1 MEDKTVSERIDDI
14 YFINRWGEGY
24 FSIGDEGHL
33 SVRPDRSLSRST
45 IDIKKVIDEIKE
57 RGVQL
62 PCVVRFP
69 EILRSQV
76 IHLNETFKTVIDEAD
91 YKGRFMG
98 VFPVKVNQMRE
109 VVEEIVDAGAPYD
122 FGLEAGSKA
131 ELLSVLSL
139 NTNKESL
146 TILNGHKDREYLR
159 LALLG
164 RKLQRKM
171 IVVVERFQELIELI
185 ELSKEMNVEPLIGLR
200 AKISVK
206 GSGKW
211 SESGGEKAKFGLSV
225 SEIMQGVKLLEE
237 NGLKGTVKLIHF
249 HVGSQVVN
257 IQTIKDAI
265 SEGTR
270 IYSELIKLGVPIE
283 YMDVGGGLG
292 VDYDGS
298 QSAHD
303 SSRNYS
309 TEIYASD
316 IVYGIQQ
323 VCDLAGVKHPHIVT
337 ESGRAMTAHH
347 SFVLVEVVDKIGPMT
362 TDFREGSYDDLE
374 KPHIL
379 VTNIK
384 EILTSVHETP
394 FQEVFNDALAV
405 KTDAENAFRLGI
417 LSLGEKAI
425 IEDHFWEICRVLR
438 GKIKHLDFIS
448 EDFESFADNL
458 ALQYLCNFSVFQSL
472 PDSWAIDQLFPVVP
486 ITRLK
491 ELPTEHCILVDITC
505 DSDGKIDKFINLGK
519 YKNTLQL
526 HSLKEDEPYYLGFFL
541 TGAYQ
546 DVMGDTHNLFGRLNE
561 VHIFSDVDD
570 PHGFYVEEV
579 IRGASAKKVL
589 NTMQYNAGQMAY
601 NMKKEIDSFVG
612 LKNINPRES
621 VKLIDFFEDCLNG
634 YTYLR
639 GKEEE

>member
-1 MEDKTVSERIDDI
+1 MKDKTVSERIDDI

-24 FSIGDEGHL
+24 FSVNEKGNL
-33 SVRPDRSLSRST
+33 SVAPDRSLGGPV
-45 IDIKKVIDEIKE
+45 IDIKKVIDEVKE

-62 PCVVRFP
+62 PAVVRFP

-76 IHLNETFKTVIDEAD
+76 IHLNETFGAVMAEAD
-91 YKGRFMG
+91 YQGKFMG

-139 NTNKESL
+139 NCNKNSL
-146 TILNGHKDREYLR
+146 TILNGHKDKEYLR

-164 RKLQRKM
+164 RKLERKM
-171 IVVVERFQELIELI
+171 IVVVERFQELEDLI
-185 ELSKEMNVEPLIGLR
+185 ELSKEMNVEPLVGLR

-225 SEIMQGVKLLEE
+225 SEIIKGVELLEKHNLKHTVKLL
-237 NGLKGTVKLIHF
+237 HF
-249 HVGSQVVN
+249 HIGSQVVN

-265 SEGTR
+265 NEGTR
-270 IYSELIKLGVPIE
+270 IYAELVKLGVPID

-316 IVYGIQQ
+316 IIYGIQQ
-323 VCDLAGVKHPHIVT
+323 VCDLEKVKHPNIVT

-347 SFVLVEVVDKIGPMT
+347 SFIIAEVVDKIGPMT
-362 TDFREGSYDDLE
+362 KAFENKSLE
-374 KPHIL
+374 KSHIL
-379 VTNIK
+379 VQNIE
-384 EILTSVHETP
+384 EILYSVNETP
-394 FQEVFNDALAV
+394 YQEVFNDALSV

-417 LSLGEKAI
+417 LSLKEKAI
-425 IEDHFWEICRVLR
+425 IEDHFWEICRILR
-438 GKIKHLDFIS
+438 GKIKHMDFIS
-448 EDFESFADNL
+448 EDFESFSDNL
-458 ALQYLCNFSVFQSL
+458 ALQYLCNFSIFQSL
-472 PDSWAIDQLFPVVP
+472 PDSWAIDQLFPIVP
-486 ITRLK
+486 ISRLK

-526 HSLKEDEPYYLGFFL
+526 HSLKENEPYYLGFFL

-561 VHIFSDVDD
+561 VHIFSDMED
-570 PHGFYVEEV
+570 PSDFYVEEIV
-579 IRGASAKKVL
+579 RGASAKKVL
-589 NTMQYNAGQMAY
+589 NTMQYNPGQMAY

-612 LKNINPRES
+612 NKKINARES
-621 VKLIDFFEDCLNG
+621 VKLIDFFEECLNG

-639 GKEEE
+639 GSEEE